1 MYQAMDTDKNT
12 FDLWLCL
19 LNANDA
25 SHIKSISIDFYEY
38 ASLGGMA
45 LYRHYP
51 KKDSSRCPIDF
62 GL

>member
-1 MYQAMDTDKNT
+1 MYHLQAMDKNT
-12 FDLWLCL
+12 LDLLLCL

-38 ASLGGMA
+38 SSLGGMA